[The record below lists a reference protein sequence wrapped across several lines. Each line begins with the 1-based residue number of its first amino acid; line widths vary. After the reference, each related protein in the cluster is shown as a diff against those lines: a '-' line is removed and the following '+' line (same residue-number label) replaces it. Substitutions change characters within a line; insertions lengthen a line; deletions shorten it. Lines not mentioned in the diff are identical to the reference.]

1 MNRHATAEDLS
12 AYIDQELE
20 PPRLRLV
27 KDHLETCEPCRRKLQ
42 GLRGVQHQ
50 LHRLEQ
56 VAPPPLLAGDIQR
69 RVRLEP
75 RHRGLFENLED
86 RLRRLPEQGTMLVV
100 FASVFAL
107 AMIGY
112 LFTEGVQRHAG
123 RTSVIVPSAGTV
135 IETDTERPIAEV
147 DGRRFE
153 QIDGGWRELGL
164 PTDAERVT
172 LRAGT
177 PEGDEVLARHP
188 KLVSLLSGSIQVVLR
203 DTVDGRERVVV
214 LVP

>member
-1 MNRHATAEDLS
+1 MSRHATAEDLS
-12 AYIDQELE
+12 AYLDQELE
-20 PPRLRLV
+20 APQLRLV

-56 VAPPPLLAGDIQR
+56 LAPPPLLAGDIQR

-75 RHRGLFENLED
+75 RHRGLFDNLED

-107 AMIGY
+107 AVIGY
-112 LFTEGVQRHAG
+112 LFTEGIQRHEG

-135 IETDTERPIAEV
+135 TEADAEHPTV
-147 DGRRFE
+147 EVEGRRFE
-153 QIDGGWRELGL
+153 QVDGGWRELDL
-164 PTDAERVT
+164 PADAERLT
-172 LRAGT
+172 LRVGT
-177 PEGDEVLARHP
+177 PDGDAVLARHP
-188 KLVSLLSGSIQVVLR
+188 KLQSLLGGSTQVVLR